1 MCQQRS
7 WRWTRATTGLAL
19 GMTLTVGG
27 AFAADPPVRR
37 EVQRP
42 VQARAQVQTCVD
54 GVEVSGVALLREEP
68 SEEGVKQVK
77 VTLLVSGLPDG
88 KHAVHIHE
96 RGLCEAATRCQSA
109 GGHFDP
115 GPNGNSMVDA
125 NHPFHTGDLE
135 NIEFKNG
142 VGVLQTN
149 SSRVTLS
156 PGPISVFDADGAVI
170 MIHDLADT
178 YCPNGNEAACA
189 GGTRAACGVLQ
200 LVK

>member
-1 MCQQRS
+1 M
-7 WRWTRATTGLAL
+7 WTRAASALAL
-19 GMTLTVGG
+19 SSTLMVGG
-27 AFAADPPVRR
+27 AFAADPSAPRVP
-37 EVQRP
+37 RP
-42 VQARAQVQTCVD
+42 VQARAQVVSCVQ
-54 GVEVSGVALLREEP
+54 GAEVSGIAVLREEP

-77 VTLLVSGLPDG
+77 VTLLVSGLSDG

-96 RGLCEAATRCQSA
+96 RGTCDAAVRCNSA

-135 NIEFKNG
+135 NIEVKNG

-149 SSRVTLS
+149 TSRLTLS
-156 PGPISVFDADGAVI
+156 PGPIGALDADGAAI

-178 YCPNGNEAACA
+178 YCPNGNVAACA
-189 GGTRAACGVLQ
+189 GGTRAACGVIQ